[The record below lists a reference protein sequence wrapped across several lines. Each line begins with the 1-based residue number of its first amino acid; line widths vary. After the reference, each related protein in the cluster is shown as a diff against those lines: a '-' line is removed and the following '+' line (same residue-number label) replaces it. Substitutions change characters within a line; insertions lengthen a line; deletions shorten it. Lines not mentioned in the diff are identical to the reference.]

1 MTRIRRS
8 RLPSQYENSYPG
20 TAMKN
25 SYPGTGMKP
34 RVSLI
39 VAMAKNR
46 VIGVNNTL
54 PWHMPADLKHFKSL
68 TMGHHIVMGRKTHES
83 IGKPLP
89 GRTSVVVTRNAGY
102 SAPGVIV
109 VNSLEQALAACGDD
123 DEIFVIGG
131 AELYRQA
138 IKFANRIYLTE
149 IDADI
154 SGDAHFTGF
163 DSVSWQ
169 EIARESH
176 AADEKNAHPCHFVV
190 YDKRS

>member
-1 MTRIRRS
+1 
-8 RLPSQYENSYPG
+8 
-20 TAMKN
+20 MKN
-25 SYPGTGMKP
+25 SYPSAGMKP

-54 PWHMPADLKHFKSL
+54 PWRLPADLKHFKAL
-68 TMGHHIVMGRKTHES
+68 TMGHHIVMGRKTYES

-109 VNSLEQALAACGDD
+109 VNSLPSAISACGDD

-131 AELYRQA
+131 AEFYLQA
-138 IKFANRIYLTE
+138 ITLADRIYLTE

-154 SGDAHFTGF
+154 HGDAYFPEF
-163 DSVSWQ
+163 KRDEWLELS
-169 EIARESH
+169 RERH
-176 AADEKNAHPCHFVV
+176 NQLEPQPLQYQFVV
-190 YDKRS
+190 YHRRGR

>member
-8 RLPSQYENSYPG
+8 RRPWRYE
-20 TAMKN
+20 N

-54 PWHMPADLKHFKSL
+54 PWHLPADLKHFKSL
-68 TMGHHIVMGRKTHES
+68 TMGHHIVMGRKTYES

-102 SAPGVIV
+102 SVPGVIV
-109 VNSLEQALAACGDD
+109 VHSLKQALASCGNDE
-123 DEIFVIGG
+123 EIFVIGG

-138 IKFANRIYLTE
+138 IKFADRIYLTE

-154 SGDAHFTGF
+154 SGDAHFTEF
-163 DSVSWQ
+163 DSRFWQ
-169 EIARESH
+169 EAGRECH
-176 AADEKNAHPCHFVV
+176 EADEKNAHPYHFVL
-190 YDKRS
+190 YDRKC